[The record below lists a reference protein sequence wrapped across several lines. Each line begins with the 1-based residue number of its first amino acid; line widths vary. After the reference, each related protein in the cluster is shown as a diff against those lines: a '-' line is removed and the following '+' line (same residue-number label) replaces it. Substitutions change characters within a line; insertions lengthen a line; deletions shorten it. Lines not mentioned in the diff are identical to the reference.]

1 MQQHQTKGI
10 SDFHK
15 LVVTVV
21 KTFCFWQARSKKKKK
36 KKKKKKEKKK
46 KKKKKKEIEK
56 KRKSKYTRSHIVN
69 FITKELT
76 KTIMNRS
83 TK

>member
-15 LVVTVV
+15 LMVTVV
-21 KTFCFWQARSKKKKK
+21 KIFFFLKARSKKKKK
-36 KKKKKKEKKK
+36 RERDRKEKKK
-46 KKKKKKEIEK
+46 V
-56 KRKSKYTRSHIVN
+56 VN
-69 FITKELT
+69 FITKELR

>member
-21 KTFCFWQARSKKKKK
+21 KNLCFLKASTKKKKK
-36 KKKKKKEKKK
+36 KKKK
-46 KKKKKKEIEK
+46 IEK

>member
-21 KTFCFWQARSKKKKK
+21 KTLFFWKPRK
-36 KKKKKKEKKK
+36 KKK